1 MSADPVTSIDLPED
15 GSVHCWCCGTIDAP
29 DRMVNLGDHPEVHL
43 CLGCA
48 HFVHHRAR
56 EIEGE
61 GKQGPAA
68 VRGGTSTTALPGWR
82 RGDPAKSQ
90 RKRRPRETGG

>member
-1 MSADPVTSIDLPED
+1 MSAGPVTSIDLPED

-48 HFVHHRAR
+48 HSCTTGRGRLRERGSKAR
-56 EIEGE
+56 
-61 GKQGPAA
+61 
-68 VRGGTSTTALPGWR
+68 
-82 RGDPAKSQ
+82 Q
-90 RKRRPRETGG
+90 RSSVTGSATCAPW

>member
-29 DRMVNLGDHPEVHL
+29 DRMVNLGDHPE
-43 CLGCA
+43 
-48 HFVHHRAR
+48 
-56 EIEGE
+56 IEGE

-68 VRGGTSTTALPGWR
+68 LVRDRFRDLRALVIR
-82 RGDPAKSQ
+82 RGWHHNRFIGAKL
-90 RKRRPRETGG
+90 RWLDRYLP